1 MGSIPHLMFFIFTFV
16 AKLLS
21 ETEEARLASRSAH
34 NVPCWDRNTSE
45 SAVAIDCQSSDGTL
59 GVRHGESTTASRDDT
74 PWLEYERVRE
84 RASRRRRGATRLP

>member
-1 MGSIPHLMFFIFTFV
+1 MGSTPPLMFFIFTFV

-21 ETEEARLASRSAH
+21 ETEARLASRSVH
-34 NVPCWDRNTSE
+34 NVPCRDRNTSE
-45 SAVAIDCQSSDGTL
+45 SAVAIYCQSSDGTL

-74 PWLEYERVRE
+74 PRLVYERARE